1 MQKPYSRTVTD
12 LGNGCSGVS
21 IPKGLLE
28 HFDVDQGD
36 EVAIDHDSDEG
47 TFIVRLD

>member
-12 LGNGCSGVS
+12 LGNGCAGVS

-28 HFDVDQGD
+28 QFDVDKGD